1 MNKCIQ
7 INLNGKIYK
16 FDNVNISKEDTSSYT
31 NVLKVLL
38 NNPAHRSQVI
48 EVLDQINNLDLEELK
63 DRNPISTFSAE
74 TIGDASFRQI
84 TNFRNYRGI
93 SNENLDKVISLLDAN
108 KAVIKFSTGSNTT
121 IYIGDTNSTILLDPN
136 NINNDDVYNA
146 AAYLYMDKQARNN
159 SNNMYT
165 ILENGFRL
173 LEENPEFKESDVYK
187 ALKQQDIPSR
197 NRNFLYYL
205 FDSSKNKGPY
215 KSTIDY
221 IKQELSAEFNNAI
234 AAVDLVQKGT
244 YPSAF
249 DKLFEI
255 DNPDLKTSDGDFTR
269 KELIN
274 MLKLKR
280 QYDYKTQK
288 QVWEELESVDKD
300 LWNSINLK
308 EENNN
313 LKILDFAKSYFK
325 DSNELLMPSDYREIA
340 VILKMKDKIDAFSKY
355 FVLDKAKYGVNE
367 ETISLK
373 KAAEISSNRFKLSE
387 YIAKELIKSRV
398 NIPVENLVNLD
409 IEGIDIKSDGI
420 VRTKP
425 TKGIR
430 LTDSPASKT
439 IKVVY
444 DNSIKS
450 PFTIQGTKAGYT
462 VKLNPNQLNKIK
474 ISKENFKNKAYTSY
488 PVVLDKNIDGFA
500 MNLLRSL
507 GVNFAI
513 VDNQNPDAVKLAHE
527 GNAAG
532 FDITVYD
539 SAQGIID
546 PDMYNF
552 IIPVQDLY
560 NPTYNFYTSES
571 RAGYEFSNKNNA
583 VYGYNN
589 LNEEISAL
597 PESEQDYFE
606 LFKSGKITVLPI
618 SKKASEN
625 YKLNQQ
631 TVVYNSKN
639 PDQYLFVT
647 PTKVTK
653 FDGTLMDK
661 INNNP
666 RLGNKYNINGK
677 DYVLLDINPDN
688 YTLVEL
694 STLLDG
700 KPDLITLD
708 QQSLPKEVQGIYPAS
723 NNEVLINNKYLWKNN
738 SKRFVTSENLI
749 KESLPSVYN
758 YQIQDLSGKTG
769 FSPEFIINKYL
780 NNGYSFYEFDI
791 NQDPS
796 INEEPVI
803 YDGRDFAM
811 RLANRLDT
819 KVNFL
824 TKNQMNARFGT
835 NNDGLVPKGL
845 VYNGQIY
852 LVTEGFT
859 PDTLFH
865 ELTHIVLAKLKELDF
880 DSYYNL
886 IQSLENNE
894 EFRDIIN
901 KVSASYPEL
910 VRTDLLEEA
919 LAEIVGKS
927 MAEQASNNELDTILD
942 SAGLIDAI
950 ANLLQVKNLDIT
962 NIRTLMKSSFNDLV
976 KQNGELYQQ
985 YGPIFPRVTTRT
997 QERIS
1002 TIKNTLFNSKTN
1014 NNLKEICQ

>member
-38 NNPAHRSQVI
+38 NNPIHRSQII
-48 EVLDQINNLDLEELK
+48 EVIDQINNLDLEKLE

-74 TIGDASFRQI
+74 TVGDASFRQI

-108 KAVIKFSTGSNTT
+108 KAVIKFSTGSKTT
-121 IYIGDTNSTILLDPN
+121 IYVGDTNSTILLDSN
-136 NINNDDVYNA
+136 NLDNDDIYNA

-159 SNNMYT
+159 SNNIYT

-173 LEENPEFKESDVYK
+173 LEENNEFKESDVYK

-215 KSTIDY
+215 KSTINY
-221 IKQELSAEFNNAI
+221 IKQELNSEFNNAI
-234 AAVDLVQKGT
+234 AAVEIAQKGT
-244 YPSAF
+244 YPIGF
-249 DKLFEI
+249 DKLFEL
-255 DNPDLKTSDGDFTR
+255 DNPNLKSSDDYFTR
-269 KELIN
+269 KQLVDLIN
-274 MLKLKR
+274 TKR
-280 QYDYKTQK
+280 KYNNESAK
-288 QVWEELESVDKD
+288 QIWK
-300 LWNSINLK
+300 NLK
-308 EENNN
+308 TLNEEYWTEVDEMELNSVA
-313 LKILDFAKSYFK
+313 KITEFAKKYF
-325 DSNELLMPSDYREIA
+325 DEANESLLPEDYRDLA
-340 VILKMKDKIDAFSKY
+340 VLFELTDKVAI
-355 FVLDKAKYGVNE
+355 VN
-367 ETISLK
+367 
-373 KAAEISSNRFKLSE
+373 KLLSTGDTKFNLSG
-387 YIAKELIKSRV
+387 YIAKELV
-398 NIPVENLVNLD
+398 NTRINLNTSNQNLT

-420 VRTKP
+420 ARTKP

-430 LTDSPASKT
+430 LTSSPASKT

-444 DNSIKS
+444 DNSIKN
-450 PFTIQGTKAGYT
+450 PFTVQGTKIGYT
-462 VKLNPNQLNKIK
+462 VRLNPNQLGKIDIK
-474 ISKENFKNKAYTSY
+474 KENFKNKAYTSY
-488 PVVLDKNIDGFA
+488 PVVLDENIDGFA
-500 MNLLRSL
+500 MNLLRGL
-507 GVNFAI
+507 GINFAI
-513 VDNQNPDAVKLAHE
+513 VDNQNPDAIKLAHE

-539 SAQGIID
+539 SANGIID
-546 PDMYNF
+546 PEIYNF
-552 IIPVQDLY
+552 ITPVQDLY
-560 NPTYNFYTSES
+560 NPVYNFYTSES
-571 RAGYEFSNKNNA
+571 RAGYEFSNKNSET
-583 VYGYNN
+583 YGYNN

-597 PESEQDYFE
+597 PEDQQNYFE

-631 TVVYNSKN
+631 TVIYNSKN
-639 PDQYLFVT
+639 PNQYLFVT
-647 PTKVTK
+647 PTRITK
-653 FDGTLMDK
+653 FDGTLMEK
-661 INNNP
+661 IDNNP
-666 RLGNKYNINGK
+666 RLGNKYSVNGK
-677 DYVLLDINPDN
+677 DYVLLEINQDN
-688 YTLVEL
+688 YTLIEL
-694 STLLDG
+694 SSLLAG
-700 KPDLITLD
+700 KPNLVTWDKN
-708 QQSLPKEVQGIYPAS
+708 QLPKIVQGIYPAS
-723 NNEVLINNKYLWKNN
+723 NNNILIDNKYLWKTNA
-738 SKRFVTSENLI
+738 KRFFTSDNII
-749 KESLPSVYN
+749 KESLPDVYN
-758 YQIQDLSGKTG
+758 YQIQDLSSKTG
-769 FSPEFIINKYL
+769 FSSEFIINKYL
-780 NNGYSFYEFDI
+780 NNGYSFYEFNIDQ
-791 NQDPS
+791 NPS
-796 INEEPVI
+796 VNEEPVI

-835 NNDGLVPKGL
+835 NSDGLVPKGL
-845 VYNGQIY
+845 VYDGQIY
-852 LVTEGFT
+852 LVTEEFT

-880 DSYYNL
+880 NSYYNL

-927 MAEQASNNELDTILD
+927 MAEQASNNELDNILD
-942 SAGLIDAI
+942 SAGLVDAI